1 MKNSGEIPSAA
12 GRALGAARGWLLQ
25 SWRTGMDGWPDS
37 LLPSGLQV
45 STDLLSWAPLERIP
59 WSLHLEVSPVPVT
72 TQLPCGSWDFG
83 EDAKSS
89 RTSEAPS
96 TSKSL

>member
-1 MKNSGEIPSAA
+1 
-12 GRALGAARGWLLQ
+12 
-25 SWRTGMDGWPDS
+25 MDGRPDS
-37 LLPSGLQV
+37 LLSSGLQV

-59 WSLHLEVSPVPVT
+59 WSLHLDVSPAPVT

-96 TSKSL
+96 TSKSLG